1 MSRLRWMSR
10 GAALVWLQAAA
21 GMGPRCIRA
30 ALHPGCWALAL
41 ALSAPAL
48 GAQEPMSAIDR
59 AAERYREVRAICA
72 DFEQVI
78 EVHLMR
84 RTVESAGRICQ
95 QRPNLLSMRFT
106 DPDGDMVI
114 SDGRYIWVYYPSHQK
129 DQVMRQSVSD
139 SPGREDFFRE
149 FLEDPGTKYEAE
161 EGAIE
166 AVGGRDCRVVTL
178 TPLAGASYRRA
189 RVWIDTGNHVIRRVE
204 LHEQSE
210 NVRTLTL
217 SNVDLGS
224 TPDPALFEF
233 EVPEGARVM
242 GRRGPGPQAP

>member
-1 MSRLRWMSR
+1 MSRLRRTSRR
-10 GAALVWLQAAA
+10 GARFGLQAAA
-21 GMGPRCIRA
+21 GTASRCIRA
-30 ALHPGCWALAL
+30 ALHPGCWTLAL
-41 ALSAPAL
+41 ALSSATL
-48 GAQEPMSAIDR
+48 GAQEPMSAMDR
-59 AAERYREVRAICA
+59 AAERYAGVRAICA

-78 EVHLMR
+78 EVRLMR

-114 SDGRYIWVYYPSHQK
+114 SDGQNIWAYYPSRQR
-129 DQVMRQSVSD
+129 DQVIRQPVTD

-166 AVGGRDCRVVTL
+166 AVDGRDCRVVTL

-189 RVWIDTGNHVIRRVE
+189 RLWIDTGNHVIRRVE
-204 LHEQSE
+204 IHEQSE
-210 NVRTLTL
+210 NVRTVTL
-217 SNVDLGS
+217 SNVDLAS
-224 TPDPALFEF
+224 TPDPALFVF

-242 GRRGPGPQAP
+242 GRRGPGPAR

>member
-1 MSRLRWMSR
+1 MSRLRGTRRR
-10 GAALVWLQAAA
+10 GARVGVQAAA

-30 ALHPGCWALAL
+30 ALHPGCWALAF
-41 ALSAPAL
+41 ALSSATL
-48 GAQEPMSAIDR
+48 GAQEPMSAMDR
-59 AAERYREVRAICA
+59 AAKRYAGVRAICA
-72 DFEQVI
+72 DFEQVL
-78 EVHLMR
+78 EVRAMR

-95 QRPNLLSMRFT
+95 QRPNLFSMRFT
-106 DPDGDMVI
+106 DPDGGMVI
-114 SDGRYIWVYYPSHQK
+114 SDGQYIWIYYPSHQK
-129 DQVMRQSVSD
+129 DQVIRQPVAD

-166 AVGGRDCRVVTL
+166 AVYGRDCRVVTL

-217 SNVDLGS
+217 SNVDLAS
-224 TPDPALFEF
+224 TPDPALFVF

-242 GRRGPGPQAP
+242 GRRGPGPAR